1 MITLAVLAIFSGL
14 SLNLLLTFALGAART
29 AGKSYSNSRRTVS
42 DQGIPL
48 FQFGI
53 LFSSVLLL
61 WVIFFYLFPFFLGG
75 FFEYFLLFPF
85 SALVCMGIEL
95 ISDMVMVKRTARQKE
110 DAPSEIYK
118 KTYSALTAYDGLV
131 PVALYITLNLAW
143 NFIGALVLALF
154 FALGNIIAIL
164 ILNEIRRK
172 AGLEKVPR
180 ILRGNPLVFITMG
193 LLSFAFMSLA
203 GVCYKIMEFF

>member
-14 SLNLLLTFALGAART
+14 SLNLLLTFALGTART
-29 AGKSYSNSRRTVS
+29 ANRNYSNDRRAMS

-53 LFSSVLLL
+53 LFTSVLLL
-61 WVIFFYLFPFFLGG
+61 WTIFYYLFPFFLGG

-85 SALVCMGIEL
+85 SALACMGLES
-95 ISDMVMVKRTARQKE
+95 ISEIIILKRTAGIKE
-110 DAPSEIYK
+110 ATPSEVFK
-118 KTYSALTAYDGLV
+118 KTYSAITAYEGLV
-131 PVALYITLNLAW
+131 PLSLFITLHLAW
-143 NFIGALVLALF
+143 NFIGAFVLALF

-203 GVCYKIMEFF
+203 GVCYKIMEYF